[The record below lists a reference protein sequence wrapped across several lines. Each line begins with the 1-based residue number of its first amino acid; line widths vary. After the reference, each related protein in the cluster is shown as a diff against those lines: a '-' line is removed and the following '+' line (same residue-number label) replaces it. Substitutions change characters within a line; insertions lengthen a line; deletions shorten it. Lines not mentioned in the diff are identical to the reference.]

1 MLIKIGFQSLFMITL
16 VQKILEQMII
26 MLLVDISK

>member
-26 MLLVDISK
+26 MLLVDIK